1 METLEDYLRRDA
13 ELYPDKTAV
22 VCGEKSV
29 TYRELWSRVEQR
41 AAQMVETARV
51 DTAAQME
58 DVRGR
63 LVPFRA
69 VCEIDTLVLY
79 FAIHLA
85 GGVAMPLEKDLSE
98 EQYQAFCQ
106 LARKY
111 GSGGSAS
118 YEGNLLESLPEGAA
132 DVLFTTGTT
141 GKQKG
146 VIISHA
152 TIIADAENLISA
164 QGYHHDLTFI
174 ICGPLNHIG
183 SLSKV
188 YPMILVGGTIQL
200 LDGIKDMDA
209 WFRVMEEPRCQS
221 SAKALSFSS
230 AEALSLSS
238 AQKPSFAS
246 FLVPASIRMLMAF
259 SAERLSQNA
268 DRIEFIETGAA
279 PMALSDMERLCRLLP
294 HSRLYNTYASTETG
308 IIATYDYNHGECLA
322 GCLGKP
328 MKHSQIVIVS
338 DEDGACFSD
347 EDGACF
353 SDEDGA
359 CFSDEDG
366 ACFSDEVKVNGV
378 GRVACK
384 GKTLM
389 SGYLGDAELTA
400 SVLRDDMVFTADLGR
415 MDEQGRLRLEGRL
428 GDVINVGGYK
438 VAPTEVEAAALSLPM
453 VKDCVCV
460 AAQHRVLG
468 TVLKLWV
475 VLAEGYALDRKAIA
489 KGLQAAKLENYKIP
503 MLYGQVEEIK
513 RTYNGKIDRK
523 AYRPERAAAPSP
535 GQRPG

>member
-1 METLEDYLRRDA
+1 MLEDYLRRNA
-13 ELYPDKTAV
+13 ALYPDKMAV
-22 VCGEKSV
+22 VCGEESV
-29 TYRELWSRVEQR
+29 TYRELWSRVEQH
-41 AAQMVETARV
+41 
-51 DTAAQME
+51 AAQME

-69 VCEIDTLVLY
+69 VCEIDTLVRY

-98 EQYQAFCQ
+98 EQYQAFCL
-106 LARKY
+106 LAKKY
-111 GSGGSAS
+111 GFGGSTS
-118 YEGNLLESLPEGAA
+118 SEENLLDSLPAGAA

-152 TIIADAENLISA
+152 TILADAENLISA

-174 ICGPLNHIG
+174 VCGPLNHIG
-183 SLSKV
+183 SLSKI

-209 WFRVMEEPRCQS
+209 WFRVMEQPRHQRS
-221 SAKALSFSS
+221 ADVLSLPFGSNEAASIPSAKN
-230 AEALSLSS
+230 
-238 AQKPSFAS
+238 QTFAS

-279 PMALSDMERLCRLLP
+279 PMAQVDMERFCQLLP

-328 MKHSQIVIVS
+328 MKHSSIQIVEEDEAGGFRAVS
-338 DEDGACFSD
+338 EG
-347 EDGACF
+347 E
-353 SDEDGA
+353 
-359 CFSDEDG
+359 
-366 ACFSDEVKVNGV
+366 V
-378 GRVACK
+378 GRVSCK

-389 SGYLGDAELTA
+389 SGYLGDSKLTA
-400 SVLRDDMVFTADLGR
+400 SVLRHATVYTADLGR
-415 MDEQGRLRLEGRL
+415 IDEQGRLRLEGRA

-438 VAPTEVEAAALSLPM
+438 VLPTEVEDAAMSLPM
-453 VKDCVCV
+453 VKDCVCIP
-460 AAQHRVLG
+460 AQHRVLG
-468 TVLKLWV
+468 TVLKLLV
-475 VLAEGYALDRKAIA
+475 VLADDYTLDKRAIA
-489 KGLQAAKLENYKIP
+489 KGLQAAQLENYKIP
-503 MLYGQVEEIK
+503 MLYEQVEEIK

-523 AYRPERAAAPSP
+523 AYAP
-535 GQRPG
+535 

>member
-1 METLEDYLRRDA
+1 MMTLEDYLRQDA
-13 ELYPDKTAV
+13 ELYPGKTAV
-22 VCGEKSV
+22 VCGEEHV
-29 TYRELWSRVEQR
+29 TYRELWQRVKAR
-41 AAQMVETARV
+41 ATQLAETDSVISQGSIKGA
-51 DTAAQME
+51 
-58 DVRGR
+58 

-85 GGVAMPLEKDLSE
+85 GCVAMPLEKDLPE
-98 EQYQAFCQ
+98 EQFQAFCK
-106 LARKY
+106 LARKQTSM
-111 GSGGSAS
+111 GTDSSA
-118 YEGNLLESLPEGAA
+118 SLPEGTA

-152 TIIADAENLISA
+152 TILADAENLIAA

-174 ICGPLNHIG
+174 VCGPLNHIG

-200 LDGIKDMDA
+200 LDGIKDIDA
-209 WFRVMEEPRCQS
+209 WFQVMEQP
-221 SAKALSFSS
+221 KAQAL
-230 AEALSLSS
+230 AEASCLSK
-238 AQKPSFAS
+238 APKPAFAS

-259 SAERLSQNA
+259 SSERLSQNA

-279 PMALSDMERLCRLLP
+279 PMAKADMERFCQLLP

-328 MKHSQIVIVS
+328 MKHSSIQIGEE
-338 DEDGACFSD
+338 DEAGGFQEASEGD
-347 EDGACF
+347 
-353 SDEDGA
+353 
-359 CFSDEDG
+359 
-366 ACFSDEVKVNGV
+366 V

-400 SVLRDDMVFTADLGR
+400 SVLRDHTVYTADLGR
-415 MDEQGRLRLEGRL
+415 IDEQGRLRLEGRA

-438 VAPTEVEAAALSLPM
+438 VIPTEVEDAALSLPM
-453 VKDCVCV
+453 VKDCICIP
-460 AAQHRVLG
+460 AQHRVLG
-468 TVLKLWV
+468 TVLKLLV
-475 VLAEGYALDRKAIA
+475 VLKDGFVLDKKAIA
-489 KGLQAAKLENYKIP
+489 KGLQQHLENYKIP
-503 MLYGQVEEIK
+503 MLYEQVDAIK
-513 RTYNGKIDRK
+513 RTFNGKIDRK
-523 AYRPERAAAPSP
+523 AYK
-535 GQRPG
+535 

>member
-1 METLEDYLRRDA
+1 MMTLEDYLGHDA
-13 ELYPDKTAV
+13 ELYPDKVAL
-22 VCGEKSV
+22 VCGDESV
-29 TYRELWSRVEQR
+29 TYQELWNRVEQR
-41 AAQMVETARV
+41 AAQMNVKGT
-51 DTAAQME
+51 
-58 DVRGR
+58 

-79 FAIHLA
+79 FAIHVA
-85 GGVAMPLEKDLSE
+85 GGIAMPLEKDLSE
-98 EQYQAFCQ
+98 EQYQEFCQ
-106 LARKY
+106 LAKKY
-111 GSGGSAS
+111 GSKGNTSSEGAS
-118 YEGNLLESLPEGAA
+118 SDSLPEGSA

-174 ICGPLNHIG
+174 VCGPLNHIG

-209 WFRVMEEPRCQS
+209 WFRVMEQPSYQS
-221 SAKALSFSS
+221 LG
-230 AEALSLSS
+230 
-238 AQKPSFAS
+238 KPQSFAS

-259 SAERLSQNA
+259 SAERLSRNA

-279 PMALSDMERLCRLLP
+279 PMAQADMECFCQLLP

-308 IIATYDYNHGECLA
+308 IIATYDYNHEECLA

-328 MKHSQIVIVS
+328 MKHSEIVIVEVNAS
-338 DEDGACFSD
+338 FSD
-347 EDGACF
+347 DIDL
-353 SDEDGA
+353 SDSLSSSNRMTGNA
-359 CFSDEDG
+359 
-366 ACFSDEVKVNGV
+366 V

-389 SGYLGDAELTA
+389 SGYLGDEALTA
-400 SVLRDDMVFTADLGR
+400 SVLRDDTVYTADLGR
-415 MDEQGRLRLEGRL
+415 IDEQGRLRLEGRA

-438 VAPTEVEAAALSLPM
+438 VLPTEVEDAAMSLPM
-453 VKDCVCV
+453 VKDCICIP
-460 AAQHRVLG
+460 AQHRVLG
-468 TVLKLWV
+468 TVLKLLV
-475 VLAEGYALDRKAIA
+475 VLADGYALDKRAIA
-489 KGLQAAKLENYKIP
+489 QGLQQHLENYKIP
-503 MLYGQVEEIK
+503 MLYEQVDAIK

-523 AYRPERAAAPSP
+523 AYA
-535 GQRPG
+535 QL

>member
-1 METLEDYLRRDA
+1 MKTLEDYIKRNA
-13 ELYPDKTAV
+13 GLYPDGVAIIKGT
-22 VCGEKSV
+22 ESI
-29 TYRELWSRVEQR
+29 TYSQLWHRVEAL
-41 AAQMVETARV
+41 AAQM
-51 DTAAQME
+51 
-58 DVRGR
+58 DVKGI

-79 FAIHLA
+79 FAIHVA
-85 GGVAMPLEKDLSE
+85 GGIAMPLEKDLPE
-98 EQYQAFCQ
+98 EQYQKFCQ
-106 LARKY
+106 LAN
-111 GSGGSAS
+111 
-118 YEGNLLESLPEGAA
+118 EQVPEGTA

-209 WFRVMEEPRCQS
+209 WFRVMEQPWYQCS
-221 SAKALSFSS
+221 T
-230 AEALSLSS
+230 EALSLPS
-238 AQKPSFAS
+238 AEKLTFAS

-279 PMALSDMERLCRLLP
+279 PMAQADMEHFCQLLP

-328 MKHSQIVIVS
+328 MKHSDIVIV
-338 DEDGACFSD
+338 E
-347 EDGACF
+347 EN
-353 SDEDGA
+353 
-359 CFSDEDG
+359 
-366 ACFSDEVKVNGV
+366 EVGGFRAVSAGET
-378 GRVACK
+378 GRVSCK

-389 SGYLGDAELTA
+389 SGYLGDAALTA
-400 SVLRDDMVFTADLGR
+400 SVLRDDTIYTADLGR
-415 MDEQGRLRLEGRL
+415 IDEQGRLRLEGRA

-438 VAPTEVEAAALSLPM
+438 VIPTEVEDAAMSLPM
-453 VKDCVCV
+453 VKDCICIP
-460 AAQHRVLG
+460 AQHRVLG
-468 TVLKLWV
+468 TVLKLLV
-475 VLAEGYALDRKAIA
+475 VLEDGYTLDKRAIA
-489 KGLQAAKLENYKIP
+489 KGLQQRLENYKIP
-503 MLYGQVEEIK
+503 MLYEQVSSIK
-513 RTYNGKIDRK
+513 RTFNGKIDRK
-523 AYRPERAAAPSP
+523 AYVCESKRL
-535 GQRPG
+535 GL

>member
-22 VCGEKSV
+22 VCGEESV
-29 TYRELWSRVEQR
+29 TYCELWSRVKQR
-41 AAQMVETARV
+41 AAQMESK
-51 DTAAQME
+51 
-58 DVRGR
+58 GK
-63 LVPFRA
+63 LVSFRA
-69 VCEIDTLVLY
+69 ICEIDTLVLY
-79 FAIHLA
+79 FAIHLV

-118 YEGNLLESLPEGAA
+118 SEGNLLESLPEGTA

-209 WFRVMEEPRCQS
+209 WFRVMEQP
-221 SAKALSFSS
+221 KAQALDEACLSN
-230 AEALSLSS
+230 AP
-238 AQKPSFAS
+238 KPAFAS

-268 DRIEFIETGAA
+268 GRIELIETGAA
-279 PMALSDMERLCRLLP
+279 PMAQADMEHLCQLLP

-328 MKHSQIVIVS
+328 MKHSGIIIVEE
-338 DEDGACFSD
+338 DEEEGFR
-347 EDGACF
+347 
-353 SDEDGA
+353 
-359 CFSDEDG
+359 
-366 ACFSDEVKVNGV
+366 EVAEGKI
-378 GRVACK
+378 GRVACQ
-384 GKTLM
+384 GRTLM
-389 SGYLGDAELTA
+389 SGYLGDTQLTA
-400 SVLRDDMVFTADLGR
+400 SVLRKDTVYTADLGR
-415 MDEQGRLRLEGRL
+415 IDEQGRLCLAGRA

-438 VAPTEVEAAALSLPM
+438 VVPTEVEDAALSLPM
-453 VKDCVCV
+453 VKDCVCIP
-460 AAQHRVLG
+460 AQHRVLG
-468 TVLKLWV
+468 TVLKLLV
-475 VLAEGYALDRKAIA
+475 VLAEGHVLDKRAIA
-489 KGLQAAKLENYKIP
+489 KGLQQHLENYKIP
-503 MLYGQVEEIK
+503 MLYEQVEEIK

-523 AYRPERAAAPSP
+523 AYAP
-535 GQRPG
+535 